1 MRQDGLLSQ
10 WDDDKGY
17 GFIAP
22 KNGEARLFV
31 HVKDFSLRVGRPQ
44 VGESL
49 TFLVGQDHNGKRR
62 AVQVRGL
69 ALPVLAR
76 AGRPAAA
83 VSPLWLIPGFAAFY
97 LLCHLLWPM
106 PPALWGGYMAM
117 SLATFIV
124 YAGDKRAARLG
135 QWRVAETTLHGL
147 ALACGWPG
155 ALLAQHLLRHKTGK
169 VQFRRRFWLTVA
181 GNVVLFVLLFTPLRQ
196 WLAAGLLA
204 G

>member
-10 WDDDKGY
+10 WDNDKGY

-22 KNGEARLFV
+22 KSGEPRLFV
-31 HVKDFSLRVGRPQ
+31 HVKDFSLRVRRPQ
-44 VGESL
+44 VGEAL
-49 TFLVGQDHNGKRR
+49 TYLVGQDHNGKRC
-62 AVQVRGL
+62 AVQVRGAASHTL
-69 ALPVLAR
+69 AQK
-76 AGRPAAA
+76 GRPTAA

-97 LLCHLLWPM
+97 LTCHLLAPM
-106 PPALWGGYMAM
+106 PPALWGAYMAM

-135 QWRVAETTLHGL
+135 QWRVAEATLHGL

-155 ALLAQHLLRHKTGK
+155 ALLAQHLLRHKTDK
-169 VQFRRRFWLTVA
+169 AVFRRRFWLTVI
-181 GNVVLFVLLFTPLRQ
+181 GNVLLFVLLFTPLRH
-196 WLAAGLLA
+196 WLAAGLWS